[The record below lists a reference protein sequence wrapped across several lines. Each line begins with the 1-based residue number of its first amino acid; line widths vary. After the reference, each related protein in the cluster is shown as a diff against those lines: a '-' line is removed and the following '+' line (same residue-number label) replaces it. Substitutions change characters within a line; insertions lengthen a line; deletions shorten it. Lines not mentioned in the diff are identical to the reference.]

1 MVKNGRWRKRRK
13 IIRKN
18 WRRKIK
24 KTREK
29 ILRRIDEIKYNRM
42 INIKIQKI
50 NAIKLSINCFEIFL
64 FIFFCSIK

>member
-42 INIKIQKI
+42 IDIKIQKI
-50 NAIKLSINCFEIFL
+50 NAIKLNINCFEIFL